1 MRQTSKRAIKSSL
14 PIPVVTPR
22 SSGSES
28 SGSGSKAADSKAD
41 KSSQTGKVSEGK
53 SAGNAKSQA
62 TTNSS

>member
-22 SSGSES
+22 SAAASRPAPA
-28 SGSGSKAADSKAD
+28 SKAPDSKAD